1 MGVLRSAIIYT
12 PERGADTMNYI
23 GGSPIGF
30 IKGDT
35 RSLGNGSAED
45 VQIVDPFLVI
55 FAACS
60 CHHFGRV

>member
-1 MGVLRSAIIYT
+1 
-12 PERGADTMNYI
+12 MNYI
-23 GGSPIGF
+23 RGSPIGF